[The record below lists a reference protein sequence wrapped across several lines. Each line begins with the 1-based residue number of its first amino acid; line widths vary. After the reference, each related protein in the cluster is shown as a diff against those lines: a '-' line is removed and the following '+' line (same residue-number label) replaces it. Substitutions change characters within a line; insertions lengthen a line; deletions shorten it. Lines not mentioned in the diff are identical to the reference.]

1 MQKNSFQ
8 NEWAQLKII
17 ELLSAKGSVNNE
29 ELESIKKIS
38 KENEIEKKRNQQELE
53 KTLQLLTER
62 DKSIEALEN
71 RIRSLEKNGQEKPET
86 DWKEEL
92 KYVSVAKEK
101 AEREKQRLETQIEK
115 MKLQQKERES
125 RHTSISDNELKRIS
139 QIAKAEQALQL
150 YETNFSILK
159 NSKTI
164 IKADPDLKT
173 RLEILKNRFDD
184 LLAEIIP

>member
-1 MQKNSFQ
+1 
-8 NEWAQLKII
+8 
-17 ELLSAKGSVNNE
+17 
-29 ELESIKKIS
+29 
-38 KENEIEKKRNQQELE
+38 
-53 KTLQLLTER
+53 
-62 DKSIEALEN
+62 
-71 RIRSLEKNGQEKPET
+71 
-86 DWKEEL
+86 
-92 KYVSVAKEK
+92 
-101 AEREKQRLETQIEK
+101 